1 MDVRPRHDSLVPSP
15 MNSTGEHGGGIVPDR
30 SALGFAG
37 AVTDAF
43 GFLVEDFGFKV
54 VGTDATLVRYESDR
68 MLLNV
73 YHGRRSYEIG
83 VEVGHLHER
92 DAYHYRL
99 PEVLGAI
106 LGESGQQNAY
116 YFQSSSRDGVRSCV
130 EAAARLVK
138 ENYGPL
144 LRGDP
149 IALKRVQVFSS
160 RRNEEYTREVV
171 QQPIRESADRAW
183 RAKDFAMVVQC
194 YGSIRKDLTPTERR
208 RLEYA
213 EKQLLR

>member
-1 MDVRPRHDSLVPSP
+1 
-15 MNSTGEHGGGIVPDR
+15 MNSTGEDSGGVVPDR
-30 SALGFAG
+30 SVLGFAE
-37 AVTDAF
+37 AVANAF
-43 GFLVEDFGFKV
+43 RFLVEDFGFKV
-54 VGTDATLVRYESDR
+54 VDTDATLVRYESDR
-68 MLLNV
+68 VFLNV

-83 VEVGHLHER
+83 VEVGYLHER
-92 DAYHYRL
+92 DANKYRL

-116 YFQSSSRDGVRSCV
+116 YLQSSNRDGVRRCV
-130 EAAARLVK
+130 ETAAGLV
-138 ENYGPL
+138 EEHYGPV

-149 IALKRVQVFSS
+149 IALERVKVFSS
-160 RRNEEYTREVV
+160 KRNEDYTREVV
-171 QQPIRESADRAW
+171 QQPIRDSADRAW
-183 RAKDFAMVVQC
+183 RAKDFAMVAQY